1 MINTIS
7 ITDLKQNTSNLVKK
21 LKKDGKSVVVLQR
34 SRIAAVLVDPKYF
47 SILEESLED
56 LIDLKAIEERKKEKR
71 ATFEEVVKNLG
82 LNEN

>member
-7 ITDLKQNTSNLVKK
+7 ITDLKQNTSSVVKK
-21 LKKDGKSVVVLQR
+21 LKKEGKSVVILQR
-34 SRIAAVLVDPKYF
+34 SKIAAILVDPNYF

-56 LIDLKAIEERKKEKR
+56 LIDLKAIEDRKKEKR
-71 ATFEEVVKNLG
+71 IPLKEVIKNFG

>member
-1 MINTIS
+1 MINTVS
-7 ITDLKQNTSNLVKK
+7 ITDLKQNTSNVVRK

-34 SRIAAVLVDPKYF
+34 SKIAAVLVDPQYF

-56 LIDLKAIEERKKEKR
+56 LIDLKTIEERKKEKR
-71 ATFEEVVKNLG
+71 VPFDEVVKNLG

>member
-7 ITDLKQNTSNLVKK
+7 ITDLKQNTSDVVKK

-34 SRIAAVLVDPKYF
+34 SKIAAILVDPNYF

-56 LIDLKAIEERKKEKR
+56 LIDLKAIDDRKKEKR
-71 ATFEEVVKNLG
+71 VSIEEVIKNLK

>member
-7 ITDLKQNTSNLVKK
+7 ITDLKQNTSGVVKK
-21 LKKDGKSVVVLQR
+21 LKKEGKSVVVLQR
-34 SRIAAVLVDPKYF
+34 SKIAAILVDPNYF

-56 LIDLKAIEERKKEKR
+56 LVDLKAIEERKKEKR
-71 ATFEEVVKNLG
+71 VSLKEVVRNLG

>member
-7 ITDLKQNTSNLVKK
+7 ITDLKQNTSNVVRK

-34 SRIAAVLVDPKYF
+34 SKIAAILVDPNYF

-56 LIDLKAIEERKKEKR
+56 LIDLKAIEDRKKEKR
-71 ATFEEVVKNLG
+71 VSIEEVVKNLG

>member
-1 MINTIS
+1 MINTVS
-7 ITDLKQNTSNLVKK
+7 ITDLKQNTSNVVKK

-34 SRIAAVLVDPKYF
+34 SKIAAVLVDPNYF

-71 ATFEEVVKNLG
+71 VSLEEVAKNLG

>member
-1 MINTIS
+1 MINTVS
-7 ITDLKQNTSNLVKK
+7 ITDLKQNTSNVVKK

-34 SRIAAVLVDPKYF
+34 SKIAAILVDPHYF

-71 ATFEEVVKNLG
+71 ISFDKVAKNLG
-82 LNEN
+82 RNEN